1 MSMFGKSLG
10 LLLGLALI
18 AALGALAWLAL
29 DYIGALFAGLD
40 AQVARVS
47 AIGSVVVLAAAA
59 LIASAVRRA
68 AARSRTERIHEQ
80 KLAAYQF
87 FVECW
92 QNESTAPH
100 TLQALDRQLALY
112 GGAAVIRAHAALRA
126 IAREKGARHPEA
138 QAALGK
144 ALLEIRRDLG
154 SDAEARGIT
163 APELEQLVLAHAGSG
178 QR

>member
-1 MSMFGKSLG
+1 MNVFGKTFG

-18 AALGALAWLAL
+18 GALGMGAWLAL
-29 DYIGALFAGLD
+29 DYVGSLFAGLD
-40 AQVARVS
+40 AQVARVT
-47 AIGSVVVLAAAA
+47 AIGSAVVLAASA

-80 KLAAYQF
+80 KVAAYQF

-92 QNESTAPH
+92 QNEGTAPH
-100 TLQALDRQLALY
+100 ALRALERQLALY

-126 IAREKGARHPEA
+126 IAREKGARHPDA
-138 QAALGK
+138 QSQLGK

-154 SDAEARGIT
+154 SDADVRGIS

>member
-1 MSMFGKSLG
+1 MNVFGKTLG

-18 AALGALAWLAL
+18 GALGMGAWLAF
-29 DYIGALFAGLD
+29 DYLGSLFASLD
-40 AQVARVS
+40 AQVARVT
-47 AIGSVVVLAAAA
+47 AIGSVVVLAGSA

-68 AARSRTERIHEQ
+68 AASSRTERFHEQ
-80 KLAAYQF
+80 KVAAYQF

-92 QNESTAPH
+92 QNEGTATH
-100 TLQALDRQLALY
+100 ALQVLDRQLALY

-126 IAREKGARHPEA
+126 IAREKGARHPDA
-138 QAALGK
+138 QAGLGR

-154 SDAEARGIT
+154 SDANARAAT
-163 APELEQLVLAHAGSG
+163 APELEQLVLAHAGNG